1 MSRFVWTHRITTTL
15 SVFALAIGLSF
26 SAFAQDP
33 AAAKLSESAVAQI
46 EALLAEKDARTPAQQ
61 KIDSQFI
68 YAARMNRG
76 QAIVNG
82 VQTLDVDV
90 KIDIQGR
97 TDIDVRIAVDADA
110 IALLK
115 SLGGEIQS
123 ISIAG
128 NSIIAR
134 FPIGAIETL
143 AADSRVRA
151 IARPLGATTNKGS
164 AASLDDTGTASARVQ
179 RVVGNVIQ
187 GARALGVETNGLTY
201 GGEIRA
207 AVPEGDVSHGARA
220 ARAAFGLDGTGLRVC
235 VLSDSFNR
243 RSAGAEL
250 ANDIA
255 SGDLPGAGNPNGRI
269 LPVQF
274 AGSGEY
280 TGASTVNDEG
290 RAMLQ
295 IVHAILPGAQ
305 LYFATAFNSISDF
318 SNNIAAMGGLTT
330 FRGAPVTGTIL
341 SPACHVIV
349 DDIFYFAESGLHDG
363 QATGVTSS
371 SNMGIVTQAVNDVTA
386 AGVLYFSSAGNSG
399 NLNDTTSGAWEGD
412 FTVPGGAIPVGSM
425 GTGDALLWNGVDVG
439 NTISGTST
447 SSIIMQWSDP
457 LGGASND
464 YDLFRLNSTLTTVQ
478 ASSTNVQNGTQDPLE
493 AVSQAAT
500 SRLVVVR
507 RTGAAPRF
515 ISLTTNRGR
524 LQYATSGQVRGHAGA
539 ANAFGTAATPTSPAS
554 GGPFPGRFVG
564 TNIVETFSSDG
575 LRRVFF
581 DASNAAI
588 TPGNFLAS
596 TSGGLLRQ
604 KPDVTAADGAPT
616 SVPGFER
623 FFGTSAAAPHAAAIS
638 GLVREAFIKNGVAS
652 PTPAQIRTAL
662 TSTALDIEAVGI
674 DRDAG
679 PGIIQ
684 AFQAIQSTGLPSGAG
699 LVQGTITAVERPG
712 AGNGDTTI
720 DPGDQGNLTITLDN
734 AGTVSATGISA
745 TLTTS
750 TAGVTI
756 LNATRSYAD
765 IAAGASGSNALPFV
779 IYVAPTFVCAATID
793 FTLTVTY
800 SGGVAGRSPQ
810 VFKFRLNA
818 GNAEVGLT
826 TQLDA
831 VAPPAS
837 GVYAGAAVSQ
847 TSRLLGSGVI
857 STCAA
862 PKANPGLSGSGVGLA
877 RKVETYTFQNPG
889 AARCVSVTLGYPSGV
904 PVGGPY
910 TNFISSVAY
919 STYTPATPNTGYIA
933 DLGSSFVALGA
944 AGSATGSY
952 SFVAPAG
959 APFTLTVVEATNNGV
974 PASPPEA
981 NTYTLAVAGLAI
993 CKAPTATTTIT
1004 SISPAGSQAVGVP
1017 YTVTAAVNYG
1027 TSPTGTITVSDG
1039 TASCTITLPSTSCNL
1054 TSTTTGTKTI
1064 TATYSGDA
1072 NNSPSAAVP
1081 PATYVIS
1088 GPPALAYAPAVG
1100 NAVSF
1105 TGVTTIGSA
1114 GSGTI
1119 TVTPS
1124 GGAGSGGAA
1133 TSTINNCSFSGSN
1146 AANFTGAGAVN
1157 LSFVGSTT
1165 TPQPINLG
1173 CTSGSAT
1180 RTATLACDEII
1191 GAGNPATSRTWP
1203 LSCPIGCSLDING
1216 DSAVTA
1222 DKDGVL
1228 LTRYLLGFRGAALI
1242 ANVPL
1247 GPARADAAA
1256 VEAFIGSGAQ
1266 YDVFGRPSAG
1276 ATAMQDSAVLLRLML
1291 GVPDV
1296 GLLGGIAVPAGAIY
1310 GTAASVR
1317 SYVNS
1322 RCGTTY

>member
-1 MSRFVWTHRITTTL
+1 
-15 SVFALAIGLSF
+15 
-26 SAFAQDP
+26 
-33 AAAKLSESAVAQI
+33 
-46 EALLAEKDARTPAQQ
+46 
-61 KIDSQFI
+61 
-68 YAARMNRG
+68 MNRG
-76 QAIVNG
+76 RAVANG
-82 VQTLDVDV
+82 VQTLEVDV
-90 KIDIQGR
+90 KIDDQGR
-97 TDIDVRIAVDADA
+97 TEIDVRIAVDADA
-110 IALLK
+110 IALVK

-123 ISIAG
+123 TSVAG

-134 FPIGAIETL
+134 FPINTIEVL
-143 AADSRVRA
+143 AADQRVRA
-151 IARPLGATTNKGS
+151 IARPLGATTNKG
-164 AASLDDTGTASARVQ
+164 ASAPLSDSGTTSARMQ
-179 RVVGNVIQ
+179 RVVGNVIK
-187 GARALGVETNGLTY
+187 GARALGVDTNGLTY

-235 VLSDSFNR
+235 VLSDSFAR
-243 RSAGAEL
+243 RGAGAEL

-274 AGSGEY
+274 AGSGEFP
-280 TGASTVNDEG
+280 GASFIDEG

-295 IVHAILPGAQ
+295 IVHAVLPGAQ

-318 SNNIAAMGGLTT
+318 ANNIAAMGGLTT
-330 FRGAPVTGTIL
+330 FRGAAVTGTVL
-341 SPACHVIV
+341 SPACHIIV

-363 QATGVTSS
+363 QATGVTST

-412 FTVPGGAIPVGSM
+412 FTAPGGAIPLGSL
-425 GTGDALLWNGVDVG
+425 GVGDALLWNGVDVG

-447 SSIIMQWSDP
+447 SSIIMQWADP
-457 LGGASND
+457 LGGATND
-464 YDLFRLNSTLTTVQ
+464 YDLFRLNAGLTAVQ
-478 ASSTNVQNGTQDPLE
+478 SSSTNVQNGTQDPIE
-493 AVSQAAT
+493 AVTQAAG

-507 RTGAAPRF
+507 RAGAAPRF

-524 LQYATSGQVRGHAGA
+524 LQYSTSGQIRGHSGA
-539 ANAFGTAATPTSPAS
+539 ASAFGTAATPTSPGS

-564 TNIVETFSSDG
+564 TNVVETFSSDG

-604 KPDVTAADGAPT
+604 KPDITAADGAPT
-616 SVPGFER
+616 TVPGFER

-662 TSTALDIEAVGI
+662 TSTALDIEAVGV
-674 DRDAG
+674 DRDSG

-684 AFQAIQSTGLPSGAG
+684 AFQAIQSTGLASGAG
-699 LVQGTITAVERPG
+699 LVQGAVTAVERPG
-712 AGNGDTTI
+712 SGNGDTTI
-720 DPGDQGNLTITLDN
+720 DPGDQGNLTITLEN
-734 AGTVSATGISA
+734 AGTASATGISA
-745 TLTTS
+745 TLSTS
-750 TAGVTI
+750 TPGVTI

-765 IAAGASGSNALPFV
+765 IAAAASGSNTLPFV

-793 FTLTVTY
+793 FTLTVAY
-800 SGGVAGRSPQ
+800 SGGVTGRSPQ
-810 VFKFRLNA
+810 VFKFRINA
-818 GNAEVGLT
+818 GTAETGLT

-862 PKANPGLSGSGVGLA
+862 PKANPGLSGSGAGLA

-904 PVGGPY
+904 PAGGPY

-919 STYTPATPNTGYIA
+919 SAYTPATPNTGYIA
-933 DLGSSFVALGA
+933 DLGSSFVSLGA
-944 AGSATGSY
+944 AGSATGTY
-952 SFVAPAG
+952 SFLAPAG
-959 APFTLTVVEATNNGV
+959 APFTVTVVEATNNGV
-974 PASPPEA
+974 PASPADA
-981 NTYTLAVAGLAI
+981 NTYTLAVGGLSV

-1004 SISPAGSQAVGVP
+1004 SIAPAGSQAVGVP
-1017 YTVTAAVNYG
+1017 YTVNATVSFG

-1039 TASCTITLPSTSCNL
+1039 SATCTITLPATSCNL
-1054 TSTTTGTKTI
+1054 TSATTGTKTI
-1064 TATYSGDA
+1064 TATYNGDV
-1072 NNSPSAAVP
+1072 NNSANAAVP
-1081 PATYVIS
+1081 PVTYIIT
-1088 GPPALAYAPAVG
+1088 GPPALAYAPAAGSPV
-1100 NAVSF
+1100 NF
-1105 TGVTTIGSA
+1105 TGVTTPGS
-1114 GSGTI
+1114 SGTGAI
-1119 TVTPS
+1119 MVTPS
-1124 GGAGSGGAA
+1124 GGAGSNGAA
-1133 TSTINNCSFSGSN
+1133 TSTVNNCSFSGAN
-1146 AANFTGAGAVN
+1146 AASFTGASAVN

-1165 TPQPINLG
+1165 TAQTINLG
-1173 CTSGSAT
+1173 CTAGSAELF
-1180 RTATLACDEII
+1180 ATLSCDEVI
-1191 GAGNPATSRTWP
+1191 GSGNPPASRTWP
-1203 LSCPIGCSLDING
+1203 LSCPVGCSLDING
-1216 DSAVTA
+1216 DSLVTA

-1228 LTRYLLGFRGAALI
+1228 LTRYLLGFRGAGLI
-1242 ANVPL
+1242 ADVPL

-1256 VEAFIGSGAQ
+1256 VEAFIGSGSQ
-1266 YDVFGRPSAG
+1266 YDVFGRPSVG

-1291 GVPDV
+1291 GVPDS
-1296 GLLGGIAVPAGAIY
+1296 GLLGGIAVPAGSVY
-1310 GTAASVR
+1310 GTAASIR
-1317 SYVNS
+1317 GYVNS
-1322 RCGTTY
+1322 RCGTSY